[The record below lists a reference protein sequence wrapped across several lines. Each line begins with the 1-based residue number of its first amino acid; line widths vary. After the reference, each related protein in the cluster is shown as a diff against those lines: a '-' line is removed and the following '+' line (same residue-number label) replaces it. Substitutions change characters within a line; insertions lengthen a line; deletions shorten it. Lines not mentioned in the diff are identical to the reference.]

1 MGAVSES
8 AAWARQALDASGSL
22 WVSPIAVAVL
32 VLALIERGEGAAAHA
47 ELAAYGL
54 DGDLGPT

>member
-1 MGAVSES
+1 VGAVSES

-32 VLALIERGEGAAAHA
+32 VLALIERGEGAAA
-47 ELAAYGL
+47 YGL